1 MPGTGPETGDRT
13 ATQNLYSLPMKLT
26 KESQYQC
33 DIQLSLNL
41 TLTQGS
47 GEPCHYHALFVD
59 RVNGKSTLQ

>member
-13 ATQNLYSLPMKLT
+13 ATENVGSLPMKLT

-41 TLTQGS
+41 TLPTANRLYS
-47 GEPCHYHALFVD
+47 SI
-59 RVNGKSTLQ
+59 NGARQPINE